1 LVTQGRAC
9 LRWLAHEPPNLGEGR
24 RSVEAMIDSGVRA
37 AEVISR
43 LRAMMTKS
51 PPHRD
56 LLNINDA
63 ILAVIALVGA
73 EAQRNRVYCGPSYR
87 VSCRWFWEIG
97 SSCSRLSSI

>member
-1 LVTQGRAC
+1 
-9 LRWLAHEPPNLGEGR
+9 
-24 RSVEAMIDSGVRA
+24 MIDSGVRA

-63 ILAVIALVGA
+63 ILASSRWSVPRRSEIGY
-73 EAQRNRVYCGPSYR
+73 YCGPSYR
-87 VSCRWFWEIG
+87 VICRWFWEIG
-97 SSCSRLSSI
+97 SSCSRLSLI